1 MRATVVILFL
11 ANAITAPLV
20 RAQQA
25 EQSEREAMYYRYLE
39 FRSYV
44 KGGSIQPHWMAD
56 GSSFWYAE
64 GVPDSTVIYRVD
76 PKSHTIAPFIDERRL
91 REALTPLLTQE
102 TPQRGLPFDDF
113 DFVNG
118 ESTIQFIV
126 DGQAFSLQLDTYLPT
141 PVTDWSE
148 EDRTRLTRRILRRD
162 VADHAT
168 RFELLS
174 PDSSWFAGTSDH
186 NLYVRATRDGDDA
199 VDLLTDDG
207 SEDIEWEV
215 LGREHA
221 WSPGSSKIALKK
233 VDYREVPKIP
243 VPHWLG
249 PTEEIEWVNQA
260 SSFTRT
266 RAGMPLPHTE
276 IFVIDIGSGERVRV
290 DTGADPDQ
298 HLHIIGW
305 RRDGSEVLFLRAQ
318 RQLRTVELMAA
329 DPQTGTSRVIL
340 TERRETFVS
349 GVNLFFE
356 VGSMFHQLADGK
368 HFIWMSERDGWN
380 HLYLYDFDG
389 RLIRRLTRGTF
400 PGVGIEAV
408 DDKGGWVYFTAHGD
422 EARPYD
428 THLYRVSLEGTEFG
442 QLTDAPGRHEIE
454 FSPSREFFLD
464 THSSPDRPPRVEL
477 RRADGVLLRALSVA
491 DISGLEDLGWRPA
504 DEFTIKAAD
513 GKTDLYGLLWKP
525 YDFDADLKYPVIE
538 YIYGCPQVAVVPR
551 SFTHWEGIY
560 PQALAQLG
568 FVVFVVDAR
577 GTPERGKAFQD
588 VAYGN
593 MGRHEIPDH
602 VGALR
607 QLIEQRPYMD
617 GDRVGIF
624 GHSCGGY
631 FTIRALL
638 LAPDA
643 YHVGVASA
651 PVVELEYGNAMEVY
665 MGPPDEN
672 RGAYEYASNVRFA
685 GNLEGKLFLIHGTSD
700 FAAPLSGTMK
710 MVEALIQAGE
720 AYDLLLFPEQD
731 HGLYGGSTGTYW
743 QWAVRRYFQEHLKPE
758 LGSEPGR
765 TGGR

>member
-1 MRATVVILFL
+1 
-11 ANAITAPLV
+11 
-20 RAQQA
+20 
-25 EQSEREAMYYRYLE
+25 
-39 FRSYV
+39 
-44 KGGSIQPHWMAD
+44 
-56 GSSFWYAE
+56 
-64 GVPDSTVIYRVD
+64 
-76 PKSHTIAPFIDERRL
+76 
-91 REALTPLLTQE
+91 
-102 TPQRGLPFDDF
+102 
-113 DFVNG
+113 
-118 ESTIQFIV
+118 
-126 DGQAFSLQLDTYLPT
+126 
-141 PVTDWSE
+141 
-148 EDRTRLTRRILRRD
+148 
-162 VADHAT
+162 
-168 RFELLS
+168 
-174 PDSSWFAGTSDH
+174 
-186 NLYVRATRDGDDA
+186 
-199 VDLLTDDG
+199 
-207 SEDIEWEV
+207 
-215 LGREHA
+215 
-221 WSPGSSKIALKK
+221 
-233 VDYREVPKIP
+233 
-243 VPHWLG
+243 
-249 PTEEIEWVNQA
+249 
-260 SSFTRT
+260 
-266 RAGMPLPHTE
+266 
-276 IFVIDIGSGERVRV
+276 
-290 DTGADPDQ
+290 
-298 HLHIIGW
+298 
-305 RRDGSEVLFLRAQ
+305 
-318 RQLRTVELMAA
+318 
-329 DPQTGTSRVIL
+329 
-340 TERRETFVS
+340 
-349 GVNLFFE
+349 
-356 VGSMFHQLADGK
+356 
-368 HFIWMSERDGWN
+368 MSERDGWN

-617 GDRVGIF
+617 GDRVGMF

-672 RGAYEYASNVRFA
+672 RGAYEYASNVRLA

>member
-1 MRATVVILFL
+1 
-11 ANAITAPLV
+11 
-20 RAQQA
+20 
-25 EQSEREAMYYRYLE
+25 
-39 FRSYV
+39 
-44 KGGSIQPHWMAD
+44 
-56 GSSFWYAE
+56 
-64 GVPDSTVIYRVD
+64 
-76 PKSHTIAPFIDERRL
+76 
-91 REALTPLLTQE
+91 
-102 TPQRGLPFDDF
+102 
-113 DFVNG
+113 
-118 ESTIQFIV
+118 
-126 DGQAFSLQLDTYLPT
+126 
-141 PVTDWSE
+141 
-148 EDRTRLTRRILRRD
+148 
-162 VADHAT
+162 
-168 RFELLS
+168 
-174 PDSSWFAGTSDH
+174 
-186 NLYVRATRDGDDA
+186 
-199 VDLLTDDG
+199 
-207 SEDIEWEV
+207 
-215 LGREHA
+215 
-221 WSPGSSKIALKK
+221 
-233 VDYREVPKIP
+233 
-243 VPHWLG
+243 
-249 PTEEIEWVNQA
+249 
-260 SSFTRT
+260 
-266 RAGMPLPHTE
+266 
-276 IFVIDIGSGERVRV
+276 
-290 DTGADPDQ
+290 
-298 HLHIIGW
+298 
-305 RRDGSEVLFLRAQ
+305 
-318 RQLRTVELMAA
+318 
-329 DPQTGTSRVIL
+329 
-340 TERRETFVS
+340 
-349 GVNLFFE
+349 
-356 VGSMFHQLADGK
+356 
-368 HFIWMSERDGWN
+368 
-380 HLYLYDFDG
+380 
-389 RLIRRLTRGTF
+389 
-400 PGVGIEAV
+400 
-408 DDKGGWVYFTAHGD
+408 
-422 EARPYD
+422 
-428 THLYRVSLEGTEFG
+428 
-442 QLTDAPGRHEIE
+442 
-454 FSPSREFFLD
+454 
-464 THSSPDRPPRVEL
+464 
-477 RRADGVLLRALSVA
+477 VLLRALSVA